1 MLIEVISGWK
11 IPVGTIANVIKIYYY
26 RIPNTNMQIK
36 RCILDGYGS
45 TDWKNVKVISDN

>member
-1 MLIEVISGWK
+1 MQVEVVEGRK

-45 TDWKNVKVISDN
+45 TDWKNVKEIK

>member
-1 MLIEVISGWK
+1 MLVEVISGGK

-26 RIPNTNMQIK
+26 RVPNTNIKIK

-45 TDWKNVKVISDN
+45 TDWKNVKLITDN